1 MAMFKMIKKY
11 FLVILIIL
19 ISGCQVSN
27 QTKGDGNSS
36 FNTSSNSSTNF
47 TITDNVPR
55 LALVIGNSDYENAEK
70 LANPLNDAD
79 DMAVV
84 LGSLGF
90 EVILKKDMKH
100 RAMKN
105 AVKTFTRRLNRE
117 KGIGLFYFSGHGLQD
132 NKFQNFLIP
141 VNADIDT
148 SADIEDQAVNA
159 NWVLAKMSETNNRL
173 NLLILDACRNSLQ
186 EKSYIKKGLATMKG
200 SLGSL
205 VAYATAPDNAALGSE
220 KKRNSVYTKYLVEAL
235 KNRSNHSVLD
245 MLTYVTN
252 KVAVATE
259 NRQIPWQSGSMKD
272 IFCFNRCGVS
282 NEQAEKI
289 ANIKKQQAE
298 KIARRDEKIAE
309 RDAEI
314 ARLKRESDAKIARL
328 QAKLKATE
336 QQQGIAG
343 SQIKP
348 TPIIPSN
355 RIAGSQIKPTP
366 IIPSNNFV
374 AGKVFQDRLK
384 DGSLG
389 PKMVVIPAGSFRM
402 GDIQG
407 GGDDDEQPVHRV
419 SVGKFAMG
427 VYEVTFAE
435 YDKFA
440 EADGRTKPDDR
451 GWGRGNRPVINVSWN
466 DATAYTEWLS
476 NQTGKKYRLPTEA
489 EWEYA
494 ARAGTETKFWWGNDI
509 GKNRANCDGCGS
521 QWDDKQTAPS
531 GSFYANKFGLYDTS
545 GNVWEWTCS
554 EYEDK
559 YKGKEKVCIKKNSN
573 KYRVLRGGSWLSRPR
588 LVRTAVR
595 DRNTPVIRYDD
606 NGFRVVL
613 AAAWT

>member
-19 ISGCQVSN
+19 ISGCQASN
-27 QTKGDGNSS
+27 QTKGETNSS
-36 FNTSSNSSTNF
+36 SLTSSNSSTNF

-55 LALVIGNSDYENAEK
+55 LALVIGNSDYDYAEK

-100 RAMKN
+100 RAMKD

-186 EKSYIKKGLATMKG
+186 EKSYIKKGLAAMKG

-235 KNRSNHSVLD
+235 KNRSNNSVLD
-245 MLTYVTN
+245 MLNYVTN

-336 QQQGIAG
+336 QQQ
-343 SQIKP
+343 
-348 TPIIPSN
+348 TIISTST
-355 RIAGSQIKPTP
+355 RTKPTP
-366 IIPSNNFV
+366 IIPSNNLV

-407 GGDDDEQPVHRV
+407 GGSSDEQPVHRV

-440 EADGRTKPDDR
+440 EADGRKKPDDE
-451 GWGRGNRPVINVSWN
+451 GWGRGNRPVINVSWY
-466 DATAYTEWLS
+466 DATAYVKWLS

-509 GKNRANCDGCGS
+509 GKNRANCYRSNCGDS
-521 QWDDKQTAPS
+521 FQYTAPV
-531 GSFYANKFGLYDTS
+531 GSFSANKFGLYDTA

-554 EYEDK
+554 ESEDK
-559 YKGKEKVCIKKNSN
+559 YKGKEKVCINKNSN
-573 KYRVLRGGSWLSRPR
+573 KYRVLRGGSWFSYPWGLRAALRDGGPPDSRAFNGGFR
-588 LVRTAVR
+588 LVR
-595 DRNTPVIRYDD
+595 
-606 NGFRVVL
+606 
-613 AAAWT
+613 AAWT